1 MNILGRLFNKIQSE
15 LDVNVSDSAIIR
27 MAEECVERA
36 DRLGMDVE
44 ELLSDNVS
52 ITFNDDTSEID
63 IRQNVMLGIFWSFDC
78 ETGEL
83 VGT

>member
-15 LDVNVSDSAIIR
+15 LDVEVSDSAIIR
-27 MAEECVERA
+27 IAEECVERA

-52 ITFNDDTSEID
+52 ISFDEDTSEID
-63 IRQNVMLGIFWSFDC
+63 IRQNVMFGIFWSFDC

>member
-15 LDVNVSDSAIIR
+15 LDVDVSDSAIIR

-52 ITFNDDTSEID
+52 ITFNDDTLEID